1 MSKVTQRDRFLQ
13 VAFGINAADWDNI
26 LKYQQ
31 GVCPICGKSIRT
43 TPRPHTDHDHK
54 NGNLRGLL
62 CSQCNRALGKA
73 QDPRW
78 AWTPVCFLK
87 AYLYLLNHPAKAA
100 LGYQPVGFPGM
111 IGTQRFRT
119 WAKAQ
124 KKRVCIRTP
133 SEER

>member
-1 MSKVTQRDRFLQ
+1 MTPMGTKTAQRDRFLRT
-13 VAFGINAADWDNI
+13 AFGITAAEWDQI
-26 LKYQQ
+26 LQYQQ
-31 GVCPICGKSIRT
+31 GMCPICGKSIRT
-43 TPRPHTDHDHK
+43 SPRPHTDHDHK
-54 NGNLRGLL
+54 NGKLRGLL

-111 IGTQRFRT
+111 IGTKRFRE
-119 WAKAQ
+119 WAK
-124 KKRVCIRTP
+124 KNKRVCV
-133 SEER
+133 